1 MEMIKVNV
9 ENVKGILVTTSNRVA
24 QELGVNHYDLL
35 EKIDG
40 YIKRFNSP
48 ELSGQFQKPHN
59 FKDKTDK
66 FNSPESSGQFNL
78 MDNFKDKTDKVS
90 SAELSAQF
98 YIPYNYKDRSG
109 KANRNYLITQKGIA
123 QLIGGYN
130 AAVPI
135 AFALNVAYINEFE
148 RMRKELQGKRPMKRK
163 MESIRN
169 GITLDN
175 KLTYH
180 RVPIL
185 ITRQLNKLVGYD
197 ISLKLSK
204 VKGRSVLRNEEIKAL
219 KRENTILSNQLTYT
233 AIYYQKNL
241 EELLKKIK
249 ELREFKDEITEY
261 FISNEIETKLQQDS
275 NNIKIALKLLDNIT
289 DTAVKERISIGI
301 LEKMGY

>member
-1 MEMIKVNV
+1 MKMIKVSV

-24 QELGVNHYDLL
+24 EELGVEHKNLL
-35 EKIDG
+35 TKIDNYVKQFG
-40 YIKRFNSP
+40 GLT
-48 ELSGQFQKPHN
+48 LSH
-59 FKDKTDK
+59 
-66 FNSPESSGQFNL
+66 E
-78 MDNFKDKTDKVS
+78 
-90 SAELSAQF
+90 F
-98 YIPYNYKDRSG
+98 YIGNTFKNRGKDY
-109 KANRNYLITQKGIA
+109 RNYLITQKGIA

-130 AAVPI
+130 ASVPI

-148 RMRKELQGKRPMKRK
+148 RMRKELQGKRPMTRK

-169 GITLDN
+169 EITLDN

-180 RVPIL
+180 GVPIL

-197 ISLKLSK
+197 ISLKLST

-219 KRENTILSNQLTYT
+219 KRENAILSNQLTYT

-249 ELREFKDEITEY
+249 ELKAFKDEITEY
-261 FISNEIETKLQQDS
+261 FISNEIETRLQQHS
-275 NNIKIALKLLDNIT
+275 NNIEIALKLLDNIT
-289 DTAVKERISIGI
+289 DPVVKERISIGI

>member
-1 MEMIKVNV
+1 MKMIKVNV

-24 QELGVNHYDLL
+24 EELGVRHDHLL
-35 EKIDG
+35 NKIDG
-40 YIKRFNSP
+40 YIA
-48 ELSGQFQKPHN
+48 
-59 FKDKTDK
+59 K
-66 FNSPESSGQFNL
+66 FNSPESSGQFDIMQKFIDKTDKFNSPETSGQFNL
-78 MDNFKDKTDKVS
+78 MDNFRNKTNKVS

-98 YIPYNYKDRSG
+98 YIPHNYKDISG
-109 KANRNYLITQKGIA
+109 KTNRNYLITQKGIA

-130 AAVPI
+130 ASVPI

-148 RMRKELQGKRPMKRK
+148 RMRKELQGKRPMTRK

-169 GITLDN
+169 EITLDN

-180 RVPIL
+180 GTPIL

-204 VKGRSVLRNEEIKAL
+204 VKGRSILRNEKVKEL
-219 KRENTILSNQLTYT
+219 KKENAILSNQLTYT
-233 AIYYQKNL
+233 AIYYEKNL
-241 EELLKKIK
+241 KELLQKIK
-249 ELREFKDEITEY
+249 ELREFKDKITEY
-261 FISNEIETKLQQDS
+261 FISNEIETRLHQDS
-275 NNIKIALKLLDNIT
+275 NNIEIALKLLDNIT

>member
-9 ENVKGILVTTSNRVA
+9 ENVKGILVTTSNKVA
-24 QELGVNHYDLL
+24 EELGVRHDNLIQKIEEYI
-35 EKIDG
+35 EKFMKAETSALG
-40 YIKRFNSP
+40 ENTGNVAK
-48 ELSGQFQKPHN
+48 
-59 FKDKTDK
+59 
-66 FNSPESSGQFNL
+66 PESLGFGENL
-78 MDNFKDKTDKVS
+78 DFT
-90 SAELSAQF
+90 EF
-98 YIPYNYKDRSG
+98 YIPSSYKVKGNFKNYK
-109 KANRNYLITQKGIA
+109 NYLITQKGIA

-130 AAVPI
+130 ASVPV

-148 RMRKELQGKRPMKRK
+148 RMRKELQGKRPMTRK

-169 GITLDN
+169 EITLDN

-180 RVPIL
+180 GVPIL

-197 ISLKLSK
+197 ISLKLST

-219 KRENTILSNQLTYT
+219 KRENAILSNQLTYT

-249 ELREFKDEITEY
+249 ELRAFKDKITEY
-261 FISNEIETKLQQDS
+261 FISNEIETRLQQES
-275 NNIKIALKLLDNIT
+275 NNIEIALKLLDNIT

>member
-24 QELGVNHYDLL
+24 EELGVRHDHLL
-35 EKIDG
+35 EKIED
-40 YIKRFNSP
+40 YIK
-48 ELSGQFQKPHN
+48 
-59 FKDKTDK
+59 K

-98 YIPYNYKDRSG
+98 YIPHNYKALNGRTV
-109 KANRNYLITQKGIA
+109 KNYLITQKGIA

-185 ITRQLNKLVGYD
+185 ITRQLNELVGYD

-204 VKGRSVLRNEEIKAL
+204 VKSRSVLRNEEIKAL

-249 ELREFKDEITEY
+249 ELRAFKDEITEY
-261 FISNEIETKLQQDS
+261 FISNEIETRLQQES
-275 NNIKIALKLLDNIT
+275 NNIEIALKLLDNIT
-289 DTAVKERISIGI
+289 DPEVKERISIGI

>member
-1 MEMIKVNV
+1 MKMIKVNV

-24 QELGVNHYDLL
+24 QELGVEHKNLIAKIEDYI
-35 EKIDG
+35 EKFSKAESLALG
-40 YIKRFNSP
+40 ENTGNVVK
-48 ELSGQFQKPHN
+48 
-59 FKDKTDK
+59 
-66 FNSPESSGQFNL
+66 PESLGFGENL
-78 MDNFKDKTDKVS
+78 DFT
-90 SAELSAQF
+90 EF
-98 YIPYNYKDRSG
+98 YIPSSYKVEGNFKNYK
-109 KANRNYLITQKGIA
+109 NYLITQKGIA

-130 AAVPI
+130 ASVPI

-185 ITRQLNKLVGYD
+185 ITRQLNELVGYD

>member
-1 MEMIKVNV
+1 MKMIKVNV

-24 QELGVNHYDLL
+24 EELGVQHKHLL

-40 YIKRFNSP
+40 YVNNFNSA
-48 ELSGQFQKPHN
+48 ELSAQFDIMQN
-59 FKDKTDK
+59 FIDKTNK
-66 FNSPESSGQFNL
+66 F
-78 MDNFKDKTDKVS
+78 S

-98 YIPYNYKDRSG
+98 YIPHNYKDISG
-109 KANRNYLITQKGIA
+109 KTNRNYLITQKDIA

-130 AAVPI
+130 ASVPI

-148 RMRKELQGKRPMKRK
+148 RMRKELQGKRPMTRK

-169 GITLDN
+169 EITLDN

-180 RVPIL
+180 GVPIL

-204 VKGRSVLRNEEIKAL
+204 VKGRSVLRNEKVKAL
-219 KRENTILSNQLTYT
+219 KKENAILSNQLTYT
-233 AIYYQKNL
+233 AIYYEKNL
-241 EELLKKIK
+241 KELLQKIK
-249 ELREFKDEITEY
+249 ELREFKDKITEY
-261 FISNEIETKLQQDS
+261 FISNEIETRLQQDS
-275 NNIKIALKLLDNIT
+275 NNIEIALKLLDNIT

>member
-24 QELGVNHYDLL
+24 QELGVLHKDLL

-40 YIKRFNSP
+40 YI
-48 ELSGQFQKPHN
+48 E
-59 FKDKTDK
+59 K
-66 FNSPESSGQFNL
+66 FNSPETSGQFNL
-78 MDNFKDKTDKVS
+78 MDNFRDKTNKVS

-98 YIPYNYKDRSG
+98 YIPHNYKALNGRTV
-109 KANRNYLITQKGIA
+109 KNYLITQKGIA

-130 AAVPI
+130 ASVPI

-148 RMRKELQGKRPMKRK
+148 RMRKELQGKRPMTRK
-163 MESIRN
+163 MESIRKE
-169 GITLDN
+169 ITLDN

-180 RVPIL
+180 GVPIL

-197 ISLKLSK
+197 ISLKLST

-219 KRENTILSNQLTYT
+219 KRENAILSNQLTYT

-249 ELREFKDEITEY
+249 ELRAFKDEITEY
-261 FISNEIETKLQQDS
+261 FISNEIETRLQQES
-275 NNIKIALKLLDNIT
+275 NNIEIALKLLDNIT
-289 DTAVKERISIGI
+289 DPEVKERISIGI

>member
-24 QELGVNHYDLL
+24 QELGVQHKHLL

-40 YIKRFNSP
+40 YVNKFNSA
-48 ELSGQFQKPHN
+48 ELSAQFDIMQN
-59 FKDKTDK
+59 FIDKTDK
-66 FNSPESSGQFNL
+66 F
-78 MDNFKDKTDKVS
+78 S

-130 AAVPI
+130 ASVPI

-148 RMRKELQGKRPMKRK
+148 RMRKELQGKRPMTRK
-163 MESIRN
+163 MESIRKE
-169 GITLDN
+169 ITLDN
-175 KLTYH
+175 KLTYYG
-180 RVPIL
+180 VPIL

-197 ISLKLSK
+197 ISLKLSTI
-204 VKGRSVLRNEEIKAL
+204 KGRSILRNEKVKEL
-219 KRENTILSNQLTYT
+219 KKENAILSNQLTYT
-233 AIYYQKNL
+233 AIYYEKNL
-241 EELLKKIK
+241 KELLQKIK
-249 ELREFKDEITEY
+249 ELREFKDKITEY
-261 FISNEIETKLQQDS
+261 FISNEIETRLQQDS
-275 NNIKIALKLLDNIT
+275 NNIEIALKLLDNIT
-289 DTAVKERISIGI
+289 DIAVKERISIGI

>member
-1 MEMIKVNV
+1 MKMIKVSV

-24 QELGVNHYDLL
+24 QELGVLHKDLL

-40 YIKRFNSP
+40 YI
-48 ELSGQFQKPHN
+48 E
-59 FKDKTDK
+59 K
-66 FNSPESSGQFNL
+66 FNSPETSGQFNL

-90 SAELSAQF
+90 SVELSAQF

-130 AAVPI
+130 ASVPI

-148 RMRKELQGKRPMKRK
+148 RMRKELQGKRPMTRK

-169 GITLDN
+169 EITLDN

-180 RVPIL
+180 GVPIL

-197 ISLKLSK
+197 ISLKLST

-219 KRENTILSNQLTYT
+219 KKENAILSNQLTYT

-249 ELREFKDEITEY
+249 ELRAFKDEITEY
-261 FISNEIETKLQQDS
+261 FISNEIETRLQQHS
-275 NNIKIALKLLDNIT
+275 NNIEIALKLLDNIT
-289 DTAVKERISIGI
+289 DPVVKERISIGI

>member
-24 QELGVNHYDLL
+24 EELGVEHKNLL
-35 EKIDG
+35 TKIDNYVKQFG
-40 YIKRFNSP
+40 GLT
-48 ELSGQFQKPHN
+48 LSH
-59 FKDKTDK
+59 
-66 FNSPESSGQFNL
+66 E
-78 MDNFKDKTDKVS
+78 
-90 SAELSAQF
+90 F
-98 YIPYNYKDRSG
+98 YIENTFKNRGKDY
-109 KANRNYLITQKGIA
+109 RNYLITQKGIA

-130 AAVPI
+130 ASVPI

-148 RMRKELQGKRPMKRK
+148 RMRKELQGKRPMTRK

-169 GITLDN
+169 EITLDN

-180 RVPIL
+180 GVPVL

-197 ISLKLSK
+197 ISLKLST

-219 KRENTILSNQLTYT
+219 KRENAILSNQLTYT

-249 ELREFKDEITEY
+249 ELRAFKDEITEY
-261 FISNEIETKLQQDS
+261 FISNEIETRLQQESD
-275 NNIKIALKLLDNIT
+275 NIEIALKLLDNIT
-289 DTAVKERISIGI
+289 DPAVKERISIGI

>member
-24 QELGVNHYDLL
+24 EELGVRHDHLL
-35 EKIDG
+35 EKIED
-40 YIKRFNSP
+40 YIK
-48 ELSGQFQKPHN
+48 
-59 FKDKTDK
+59 K

-98 YIPYNYKDRSG
+98 YIPHNYKALNGRTV
-109 KANRNYLITQKGIA
+109 KNYLITQKGIA

-148 RMRKELQGKRPMKRK
+148 KMRKELQGKRPMKRK

-185 ITRQLNKLVGYD
+185 ITRQLNELVGYD

-204 VKGRSVLRNEEIKAL
+204 VKGRSVLRNEEIKA
-219 KRENTILSNQLTYT
+219 
-233 AIYYQKNL
+233 
-241 EELLKKIK
+241 
-249 ELREFKDEITEY
+249 
-261 FISNEIETKLQQDS
+261 
-275 NNIKIALKLLDNIT
+275 
-289 DTAVKERISIGI
+289 
-301 LEKMGY
+301 

>member
-24 QELGVNHYDLL
+24 EELGVNHKDLL
-35 EKIDG
+35 EKIEG
-40 YIKRFNSP
+40 YI
-48 ELSGQFQKPHN
+48 E
-59 FKDKTDK
+59 K
-66 FNSPESSGQFNL
+66 FTKAESSALGENL
-78 MDNFKDKTDKVS
+78 DFT
-90 SAELSAQF
+90 EF
-98 YIPYNYKDRSG
+98 YIPSSYKVEGNFKSY
-109 KANRNYLITQKGIA
+109 KNYLITQKGIA

-180 RVPIL
+180 SVPIL
-185 ITRQLNKLVGYD
+185 ITRQLNELVGYD

-241 EELLKKIK
+241 
-249 ELREFKDEITEY
+249 
-261 FISNEIETKLQQDS
+261 QDS

-289 DTAVKERISIGI
+289 DIGENGI
-301 LEKMGY
+301 LVEPP

>member
-24 QELGVNHYDLL
+24 EELGVEHKNLL
-35 EKIDG
+35 TKIDNYVKQFG
-40 YIKRFNSP
+40 GLT
-48 ELSGQFQKPHN
+48 LSH
-59 FKDKTDK
+59 
-66 FNSPESSGQFNL
+66 E
-78 MDNFKDKTDKVS
+78 
-90 SAELSAQF
+90 F
-98 YIPYNYKDRSG
+98 YIGNTFKNRGKDY
-109 KANRNYLITQKGIA
+109 RNYLITQKGIA

-130 AAVPI
+130 ASVPI

-148 RMRKELQGKRPMKRK
+148 RMRKELQGKRPMTRK
-163 MESIRN
+163 MESIRKE
-169 GITLDN
+169 ITLDN

-180 RVPIL
+180 GVPIL

-197 ISLKLSK
+197 ISLKLST

-219 KRENTILSNQLTYT
+219 KRENAILSNQLTYT

-249 ELREFKDEITEY
+249 ELREFKDEIAEY
-261 FISNEIETKLQQDS
+261 FISNEIETRLQQDS
-275 NNIKIALKLLDNIT
+275 NNIEIALNLQENIT

>member
-24 QELGVNHYDLL
+24 EELGVEHKNLL
-35 EKIDG
+35 TKIDNYVKQFG
-40 YIKRFNSP
+40 GLT
-48 ELSGQFQKPHN
+48 LSH
-59 FKDKTDK
+59 
-66 FNSPESSGQFNL
+66 E
-78 MDNFKDKTDKVS
+78 
-90 SAELSAQF
+90 F
-98 YIPYNYKDRSG
+98 YIGNTFKNRGKDY
-109 KANRNYLITQKGIA
+109 RNYLITQKGIA

-130 AAVPI
+130 ASVPI
-135 AFALNVAYINEFE
+135 ALALNVAYINEFE
-148 RMRKELQGKRPMKRK
+148 RMRKELQGKRPMTRK

-169 GITLDN
+169 EITLDN

-180 RVPIL
+180 GVPVL

-197 ISLKLSK
+197 ISLKLST

-219 KRENTILSNQLTYT
+219 KRENAILSNQLTYT

-249 ELREFKDEITEY
+249 ELRAFKDEITEY
-261 FISNEIETKLQQDS
+261 FISNEIETRLQQDS
-275 NNIKIALKLLDNIT
+275 NNIEIALKLLDNIT
-289 DTAVKERISIGI
+289 DPEVKERISIGI

>member
-24 QELGVNHYDLL
+24 EELGVRHDHLL
-35 EKIDG
+35 EKIED
-40 YIKRFNSP
+40 YIK
-48 ELSGQFQKPHN
+48 
-59 FKDKTDK
+59 K

-98 YIPYNYKDRSG
+98 YIPHNYKALNGRTV
-109 KANRNYLITQKGIA
+109 KTYLITQKGIA

-185 ITRQLNKLVGYD
+185 ITRQLNELVGYD

-204 VKGRSVLRNEEIKAL
+204 VKSRSVLRNEEIKAL

>member
-24 QELGVNHYDLL
+24 EELGVEHKNLL
-35 EKIDG
+35 TKIDNYVKQFG
-40 YIKRFNSP
+40 GLT
-48 ELSGQFQKPHN
+48 LSH
-59 FKDKTDK
+59 
-66 FNSPESSGQFNL
+66 E
-78 MDNFKDKTDKVS
+78 
-90 SAELSAQF
+90 F
-98 YIPYNYKDRSG
+98 YIENTFKNRGKDY
-109 KANRNYLITQKGIA
+109 RNYLITQKGIA

-130 AAVPI
+130 ASVPI
-135 AFALNVAYINEFE
+135 AFVLNVAYINEFE
-148 RMRKELQGKRPMKRK
+148 RMRKELQGKRPMTRK

-169 GITLDN
+169 EITLDN

-180 RVPIL
+180 GTPVL

-204 VKGRSVLRNEEIKAL
+204 VKGRSVLRNEKVKAL
-219 KRENTILSNQLTYT
+219 KKENAILSNQLTYT

-249 ELREFKDEITEY
+249 ELREFKDKITEY
-261 FISNEIETKLQQDS
+261 FISNEIETRLQQDS
-275 NNIKIALKLLDNIT
+275 NNIEIALKLLDNIT

>member
-1 MEMIKVNV
+1 MELIKVSV
-9 ENVKGILVTTSNRVA
+9 ENVNGVLVTTSNRVPE
-24 QELGVNHYDLL
+24 ELGVQHKHLL

-40 YIKRFNSP
+40 YVN
-48 ELSGQFQKPHN
+48 
-59 FKDKTDK
+59 K
-66 FNSPESSGQFNL
+66 FNSAELSAQFNI
-78 MDNFKDKTDKVS
+78 MQNFTDKIDKFS

-109 KANRNYLITQKGIA
+109 KSNRNYLITQKGIA

-130 AAVPI
+130 ASVPK
-135 AFALNVAYINEFE
+135 AFLLNVSYINEFE
-148 RMRKELQGKRPMKRK
+148 RMRKELQGKRPMTRK

-169 GITLDN
+169 EITLDN

-180 RVPIL
+180 GVPIL

-197 ISLKLSK
+197 ISLKLST
-204 VKGRSVLRNEEIKAL
+204 VKGRSVLRNEEIKVL
-219 KRENTILSNQLTYT
+219 KRENAILSNQLTYT

-249 ELREFKDEITEY
+249 ELREFKDKITEY
-261 FISNEIETKLQQDS
+261 FISNEIETRLQQDS
-275 NNIKIALKLLDNIT
+275 NNIEIALKLLDNIT
-289 DTAVKERISIGI
+289 DTSVKERISIGI

>member
-1 MEMIKVNV
+1 MEMIKVSV

-24 QELGVNHYDLL
+24 EELGVQHKHLL

-40 YIKRFNSP
+40 YVNNFN
-48 ELSGQFQKPHN
+48 
-59 FKDKTDK
+59 
-66 FNSPESSGQFNL
+66 
-78 MDNFKDKTDKVS
+78 

-98 YIPYNYKDRSG
+98 DIMQQFIDKTNKFSSTELSVQFYIPHNYKDRSG
-109 KANRNYLITQKGIA
+109 KTNRNYLITQKGIA

-130 AAVPI
+130 ASVPI

-148 RMRKELQGKRPMKRK
+148 RMRKELQGKRPMTRK

-169 GITLDN
+169 EITLDN

-180 RVPIL
+180 GTPVL

-204 VKGRSVLRNEEIKAL
+204 VKGRSILRNEKVKELRK
-219 KRENTILSNQLTYT
+219 ENAILSNQLTYT
-233 AIYYQKNL
+233 AIYYEKNL
-241 EELLKKIK
+241 KELLQKIK
-249 ELREFKDEITEY
+249 ELREFKDKITEY
-261 FISNEIETKLQQDS
+261 FISNEIETRLHQES
-275 NNIKIALKLLDNIT
+275 NNIEIALKLLDNIT

>member
-1 MEMIKVNV
+1 MIKVKV

-24 QELGVNHYDLL
+24 EELGVNHYDLL

-59 FKDKTDK
+59 FKDETDK
-66 FNSPESSGQFNL
+66 FNSAEVSALKKNTEKFSKTESSVLG
-78 MDNFKDKTDKVS
+78 KTFDFT
-90 SAELSAQF
+90 EF
-98 YIPYNYKDRSG
+98 YIPSSYKVKGNFKNYK
-109 KANRNYLITQKGIA
+109 NYLITQKGIA

-130 AAVPI
+130 ASVPI

-148 RMRKELQGKRPMKRK
+148 RMRKELQGKRPMTRK

-169 GITLDN
+169 EITLDN

-180 RVPIL
+180 GVPIL

-204 VKGRSVLRNEEIKAL
+204 VKGRSILRNEKVKEL
-219 KRENTILSNQLTYT
+219 KKENAILSNQLTYT
-233 AIYYQKNL
+233 AIYYEKNL
-241 EELLKKIK
+241 KELLQKIK
-249 ELREFKDEITEY
+249 ELREFKDKITEY
-261 FISNEIETKLQQDS
+261 FISNEIETRLQQDS
-275 NNIKIALKLLDNIT
+275 NNIEIALKLLDNIT

>member
-24 QELGVNHYDLL
+24 QELGVQHKHLL

-40 YIKRFNSP
+40 YVNKFNSA
-48 ELSGQFQKPHN
+48 ELSAQFDIMQN
-59 FKDKTDK
+59 FIDKTDK
-66 FNSPESSGQFNL
+66 F
-78 MDNFKDKTDKVS
+78 S

-130 AAVPI
+130 ASVPI

-148 RMRKELQGKRPMKRK
+148 RMRKELQGKRPMTRK
-163 MESIRN
+163 MESIRKE
-169 GITLDN
+169 ITLDN

-180 RVPIL
+180 GVPIL

-197 ISLKLSK
+197 ISLKLST
-204 VKGRSVLRNEEIKAL
+204 V
-219 KRENTILSNQLTYT
+219 
-233 AIYYQKNL
+233 
-241 EELLKKIK
+241 
-249 ELREFKDEITEY
+249 
-261 FISNEIETKLQQDS
+261 
-275 NNIKIALKLLDNIT
+275 
-289 DTAVKERISIGI
+289 
-301 LEKMGY
+301 

>member
-24 QELGVNHYDLL
+24 EELGVNHYDLL

-40 YIKRFNSP
+40 YIEKFT
-48 ELSGQFQKPHN
+48 
-59 FKDKTDK
+59 KT
-66 FNSPESSGQFNL
+66 ESSVLG
-78 MDNFKDKTDKVS
+78 KTFDFT
-90 SAELSAQF
+90 EF
-98 YIPYNYKDRSG
+98 YIPSSYKVEGNFKSY
-109 KANRNYLITQKGIA
+109 KNYLITQKGIA

-130 AAVPI
+130 ASVPI

-148 RMRKELQGKRPMKRK
+148 RMRKELQGKRPMTRK

-169 GITLDN
+169 EITLDN

-180 RVPIL
+180 GTPVL

-204 VKGRSVLRNEEIKAL
+204 VKGRSILRNEKVKEL
-219 KRENTILSNQLTYT
+219 KKENAILSNQLTYT
-233 AIYYQKNL
+233 AIYYEKNL
-241 EELLKKIK
+241 KELLQKIK
-249 ELREFKDEITEY
+249 ELREFKDKITEY
-261 FISNEIETKLQQDS
+261 FISNEIETRLQQDS
-275 NNIKIALKLLDNIT
+275 NNIEIALKLLDNIT

>member
-24 QELGVNHYDLL
+24 EELGVRHDNLL
-35 EKIDG
+35 VKIEEYLSKFD
-40 YIKRFNSP
+40 SP
-48 ELSGQFQKPHN
+48 EV
-59 FKDKTDK
+59 
-66 FNSPESSGQFNL
+66 SGQFNL

-98 YIPYNYKDRSG
+98 YISHNYKALNGRTV
-109 KANRNYLITQKGIA
+109 KNYLITQKGIA

-130 AAVPI
+130 ASVPI

-148 RMRKELQGKRPMKRK
+148 RMRKELQGKRSMKRK

-185 ITRQLNKLVGYD
+185 ITRQLNELVGYD

>member
-24 QELGVNHYDLL
+24 EELGVEHKNLL
-35 EKIDG
+35 TKIDNYVKQFG
-40 YIKRFNSP
+40 GLT
-48 ELSGQFQKPHN
+48 LSH
-59 FKDKTDK
+59 
-66 FNSPESSGQFNL
+66 E
-78 MDNFKDKTDKVS
+78 
-90 SAELSAQF
+90 F
-98 YIPYNYKDRSG
+98 YIGNTFKNRGKDY
-109 KANRNYLITQKGIA
+109 RNYLITQKGIA

-130 AAVPI
+130 ASVPI

-148 RMRKELQGKRPMKRK
+148 RMRKELQGKRPMTRK
-163 MESIRN
+163 MESIRKE
-169 GITLDN
+169 ITLDN

-180 RVPIL
+180 GVPIL

-197 ISLKLSK
+197 ISLKLST

-219 KRENTILSNQLTYT
+219 KRENAILSNQLTYT

-249 ELREFKDEITEY
+249 ELRAFKDEITEY
-261 FISNEIETKLQQDS
+261 FISNEIETRLQQDS
-275 NNIKIALKLLDNIT
+275 NNIEIALKLLDNIT
-289 DTAVKERISIGI
+289 DPEVKERISIGI

>member
-24 QELGVNHYDLL
+24 QELGVQHKHLL

-40 YIKRFNSP
+40 YVNKFNSA
-48 ELSGQFQKPHN
+48 ELSAQFDIMQN
-59 FKDKTDK
+59 FIDKTDK
-66 FNSPESSGQFNL
+66 F
-78 MDNFKDKTDKVS
+78 S

-185 ITRQLNKLVGYD
+185 ITRQLNELVGYD

-204 VKGRSVLRNEEIKAL
+204 VKGRSVLRNEEIKVL
-219 KRENTILSNQLTYT
+219 KRENAILSNQLTYT

-249 ELREFKDEITEY
+249 ELRAFKDEITEY
-261 FISNEIETKLQQDS
+261 FISNEIETRLQQDS
-275 NNIKIALKLLDNIT
+275 SNIEIALKLLDNIT

>member
-24 QELGVNHYDLL
+24 EELGVRHDNLL
-35 EKIDG
+35 SKIDE
-40 YIKRFNSP
+40 YI
-48 ELSGQFQKPHN
+48 E
-59 FKDKTDK
+59 K
-66 FNSPESSGQFNL
+66 FNSPETSGQFDI
-78 MDNFKDKTDKVS
+78 MKNFIDKTS
-90 SAELSAQF
+90 NFNSAELSAQF
-98 YIPYNYKDRSG
+98 YIPHNYKDRSG
-109 KANRNYLITQKGIA
+109 KTNRNYLITQKGIA

-130 AAVPI
+130 ASVPI

-148 RMRKELQGKRPMKRK
+148 RMRKELQGKRPMTRK

-169 GITLDN
+169 EITLDN

-180 RVPIL
+180 GTPVL

-204 VKGRSVLRNEEIKAL
+204 VKGRSILRNEKVKEL
-219 KRENTILSNQLTYT
+219 KKENAILSNQLTYT
-233 AIYYQKNL
+233 AIYYEKNL
-241 EELLKKIK
+241 KELLQKIK
-249 ELREFKDEITEY
+249 ELREFKDKITEY
-261 FISNEIETKLQQDS
+261 FISNEIETRLQQDS
-275 NNIKIALKLLDNIT
+275 NNIEISLKLPDNIT

>member
-24 QELGVNHYDLL
+24 EELGVRHDHLL
-35 EKIDG
+35 EKIED
-40 YIKRFNSP
+40 YIK
-48 ELSGQFQKPHN
+48 
-59 FKDKTDK
+59 K

-98 YIPYNYKDRSG
+98 YIPHNYKALNGRTV
-109 KANRNYLITQKGIA
+109 KNYLITQKGIA

-148 RMRKELQGKRPMKRK
+148 RMRKELQGKRPMTRK
-163 MESIRN
+163 MESIRKE
-169 GITLDN
+169 ITLDN
-175 KLTYH
+175 KLTYYG
-180 RVPIL
+180 VPIL

-197 ISLKLSK
+197 ISLKLSTI
-204 VKGRSVLRNEEIKAL
+204 KGRSVLRNEEIKVL
-219 KRENTILSNQLTYT
+219 KRENAILSNQLTYT

-249 ELREFKDEITEY
+249 ELRAFKDEITEY
-261 FISNEIETKLQQDS
+261 FISNEIETRLQQDS
-275 NNIKIALKLLDNIT
+275 SNIEIALKLLDNIT
-289 DTAVKERISIGI
+289 DIAVKERISIGI

>member
-24 QELGVNHYDLL
+24 EELGVRHDHLL
-35 EKIDG
+35 NKIDG
-40 YIKRFNSP
+40 YIA
-48 ELSGQFQKPHN
+48 
-59 FKDKTDK
+59 K
-66 FNSPESSGQFNL
+66 FNLPESSGQFDI
-78 MDNFKDKTDKVS
+78 MQKFIDKTDKVS

-98 YIPYNYKDRSG
+98 YIPHNYKDISG
-109 KANRNYLITQKGIA
+109 KTNRNYLITQKGIA

-130 AAVPI
+130 ASVPI

-148 RMRKELQGKRPMKRK
+148 RMRKELQGKRPMTRK
-163 MESIRN
+163 TESIRN
-169 GITLDN
+169 EITLDN

-180 RVPIL
+180 GVPIL

-197 ISLKLSK
+197 ISLKLST

-219 KRENTILSNQLTYT
+219 KRENAILSNQLTYT

-249 ELREFKDEITEY
+249 ELRAFKDEITEY
-261 FISNEIETKLQQDS
+261 FISNEIETRLQQDS
-275 NNIKIALKLLDNIT
+275 NNIEIALKLLDNIT

>member
-1 MEMIKVNV
+1 MKMIKVSV

-24 QELGVNHYDLL
+24 QELGVLHKDLL

-40 YIKRFNSP
+40 YI
-48 ELSGQFQKPHN
+48 E
-59 FKDKTDK
+59 K
-66 FNSPESSGQFNL
+66 FNSPETSGQFNL

-98 YIPYNYKDRSG
+98 YIPHNYKALNGRTV
-109 KANRNYLITQKGIA
+109 KNYLITQKGIA

-130 AAVPI
+130 ASVPI

-148 RMRKELQGKRPMKRK
+148 RMRKELQGKRPMTRK

-169 GITLDN
+169 EITLDN

-180 RVPIL
+180 GVPIL

-197 ISLKLSK
+197 ISLKLST

-219 KRENTILSNQLTYT
+219 KRENAILSNQLTYT

-249 ELREFKDEITEY
+249 ELKAFKDEITEY
-261 FISNEIETKLQQDS
+261 FISNEIETRLQQHS
-275 NNIKIALKLLDNIT
+275 NNIEIALKLLDNIT
-289 DTAVKERISIGI
+289 DPVVKERISIGI

>member
-24 QELGVNHYDLL
+24 EELGVRHDHLL
-35 EKIDG
+35 EKIED
-40 YIKRFNSP
+40 YIK
-48 ELSGQFQKPHN
+48 
-59 FKDKTDK
+59 K

-98 YIPYNYKDRSG
+98 YIPHNYKALNGRTV
-109 KANRNYLITQKGIA
+109 KNYLITQKGIA

-135 AFALNVAYINEFE
+135 AFALNVAYIDEFE
-148 RMRKELQGKRPMKRK
+148 KMRKELQGKRPMKRK
-163 MESIRN
+163 MESIRKE
-169 GITLDN
+169 ITLDN

-180 RVPIL
+180 GVPIL

-197 ISLKLSK
+197 ISLKLSTI
-204 VKGRSVLRNEEIKAL
+204 KGRSVLRNEEIKAL
-219 KRENTILSNQLTYT
+219 KRENAILSNQLTYT
-233 AIYYQKNL
+233 AIYYEKNL
-241 EELLKKIK
+241 KELLQKIK
-249 ELREFKDEITEY
+249 ELRAFKDEITEY
-261 FISNEIETKLQQDS
+261 FISNEIETRLQQDS
-275 NNIKIALKLLDNIT
+275 SNIEIALKLLDNIT

>member
-24 QELGVNHYDLL
+24 EELGVSHKHLL
-35 EKIDG
+35 EKIEG
-40 YIKRFNSP
+40 YIGKFTKAEVSALEENAEKFS
-48 ELSGQFQKPHN
+48 
-59 FKDKTDK
+59 KT
-66 FNSPESSGQFNL
+66 ESFVLG
-78 MDNFKDKTDKVS
+78 KTFDFT
-90 SAELSAQF
+90 EF
-98 YIPYNYKDRSG
+98 YIPSSYKVEGNFKSY
-109 KANRNYLITQKGIA
+109 KNYLITQKGIA

-130 AAVPI
+130 ASVPI

-148 RMRKELQGKRPMKRK
+148 RMRKELQGKRPMTRK

-169 GITLDN
+169 EITLDN

-180 RVPIL
+180 GTPIL

-204 VKGRSVLRNEEIKAL
+204 VKGRSILRNEKVKEL
-219 KRENTILSNQLTYT
+219 KKENAILSNQLTYT
-233 AIYYQKNL
+233 AIYYEKNL
-241 EELLKKIK
+241 KELLQKIK
-249 ELREFKDEITEY
+249 ELREFKDKITEY
-261 FISNEIETKLQQDS
+261 FISNEIETRLQQES
-275 NNIKIALKLLDNIT
+275 NNIEIALKLLDNIT